1 MARRHPEGTARMQ
14 KNADPFGRLR
24 TPNQKCLLDARGG
37 QTSPLL
43 LRWSGFYGK
52 RLSAPRAAVWT
63 LGHLARRPP
72 FFAR

>member
-52 RLSAPRAAVWT
+52 RL
-63 LGHLARRPP
+63 
-72 FFAR
+72 